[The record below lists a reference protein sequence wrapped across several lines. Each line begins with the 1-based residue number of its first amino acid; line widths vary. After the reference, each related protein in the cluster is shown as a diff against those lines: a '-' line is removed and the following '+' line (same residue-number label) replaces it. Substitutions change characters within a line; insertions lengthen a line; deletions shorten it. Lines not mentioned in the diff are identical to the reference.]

1 MVILRI
7 LRDSEALWWRVSSKC
22 FHQIFL
28 LVSVE
33 THLLQSMLKLCYK
46 HLAAIDLYLQ
56 VPLSIS
62 SILFLYLLLF
72 PHDCYHAWAWFP
84 VLFQYIVE
92 LLGPRVRVVG
102 FSRFHLSNDFILVT
116 PIGNLH
122 VTLKRHYYEEAHH
135 FPHKVCIIFL
145 SLLMYTPTIAD

>member
-1 MVILRI
+1 MF
-7 LRDSEALWWRVSSKC
+7 SSDFSVGFRRNTSPSK
-22 FHQIFL
+22 F
-28 LVSVE
+28 VE
-33 THLLQSMLKLCYK
+33 TLLQTFGSNWFV
-46 HLAAIDLYLQ
+46 LQ
-56 VPLSIS
+56 VPLSII

-72 PHDCYHAWAWFP
+72 PHDYYHAWAWFP

-145 SLLMYTPTIAD
+145 SLLMYTPTIADQHFFHNYLKNQPY

>member
-1 MVILRI
+1 MF
-7 LRDSEALWWRVSSKC
+7 SS
-22 FHQIFL
+22 IFL

-33 THLLQSMLKLCYK
+33 THLLQSMLKLCYE

-56 VPLSIS
+56 VSLSSS
-62 SILFLYLLLF
+62 SILFLYILLF
-72 PHDCYHAWAWFP
+72 PHDYYHVWTRFP
-84 VLFQYIVE
+84 VLFQYIVD

-102 FSRFHLSNDFILVT
+102 FSKFHLSNDFIWVT
-116 PIGNLH
+116 PLGNLH

-145 SLLMYTPTIAD
+145 FLLIYIPTIAD